1 MSRIIDLKNRRK
13 ELWEQAKAFLEANR
27 DSNGLVPETQV
38 KVYEGMVSDILRYD
52 DEIKR
57 VVMQE
62 KLERQINGVDA
73 SDNAV
78 ELSKTGSS
86 APDNDITP
94 LATDAYNNAFSEML
108 RGNGK
113 MLEVQNVL
121 SVGQNEEGGYTV
133 SDEFEKKLLRGLN
146 DRNVIRNMA
155 TVITTKSGLQK
166 IPVLSGLPEA
176 EWIDENKPIPNT
188 DMKFERVLLGSY
200 KMGAMLQATNEFL
213 LDTAFNMEKY
223 IADSFSLA
231 FGTKEENAF
240 INGTGIKQPTGL
252 LHDTDGAGIG
262 AVTDKPGIV
271 TLDDVIHL
279 YYSLGAPYREKAVF
293 LCNEDLLMQ
302 LMLLKDGNGNY
313 IWKPSMEAG
322 KPDTILGK
330 PIVTSSAMPEL
341 KAGNKVLLFGDFSYY
356 WIADRGK
363 RSLSRLNELF
373 AAQDKVGFW
382 MTQRLDGRLVLKE
395 AVKAL
400 RMQS

>member
-57 VVMQE
+57 VERQE

-113 MLEVQNVL
+113 MLQVKNVL

-188 DMKFERVLLGSY
+188 DMKFDLVMFQAY

-240 INGTGIKQPTGL
+240 INGTGVKEPTGL

-279 YYSLGAPYREKAVF
+279 YYSLGAPYRE
-293 LCNEDLLMQ
+293 
-302 LMLLKDGNGNY
+302 
-313 IWKPSMEAG
+313 
-322 KPDTILGK
+322 
-330 PIVTSSAMPEL
+330 SSIPL
-341 KAGNKVLLFGDFSYY
+341 
-356 WIADRGK
+356 
-363 RSLSRLNELF
+363 
-373 AAQDKVGFW
+373 Q
-382 MTQRLDGRLVLKE
+382 
-395 AVKAL
+395 
-400 RMQS
+400 